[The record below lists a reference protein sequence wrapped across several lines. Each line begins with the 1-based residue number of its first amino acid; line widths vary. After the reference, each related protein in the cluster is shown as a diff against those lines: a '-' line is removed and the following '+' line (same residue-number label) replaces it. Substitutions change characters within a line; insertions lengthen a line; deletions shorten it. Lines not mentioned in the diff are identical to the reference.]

1 MVNKNKVRCAWV
13 NDDPLYINYHDNEWG
28 VPIYDDRLLFVYYS
42 NGKRKIFQGSGVFWT
57 NIETKKRCDNI
68 CLIDTLCNI
77 KIQID
82 KIKIQIDKTG
92 KNYVDLT
99 QEII

>member
-1 MVNKNKVRCAWV
+1 MLKKIFQKINWFLFPIIVRAK
-13 NDDPLYINYHDNEWG
+13 YH
-28 VPIYDDRLLFVYYS
+28 YDDRLLFVYYS

-82 KIKIQIDKTG
+82 KTG